1 MQPMLADLLRG
12 PWAVQPDRLPF
23 ICAALASAAC
33 RVAEPPATPC
43 AARTG
48 AATSAARRRQG
59 DSSAIAVLPF
69 YGVAVQ
75 RADALGEAIGLL
87 SLARFT
93 QAFRAAL
100 ADDAVSAIL
109 IDVDSPGGSVYG
121 IAELAEEIY
130 RARARKPIGAIAN
143 SLAASGAYW
152 VASAAR
158 EFYVTPGGEAGS
170 IGVVTAHQDVSKA
183 HGKAGVETTLI
194 SAGKYKTEG
203 NPFEPLGADARHHVQ
218 SRVDDYYRMFTG
230 AVAKH
235 RGVTESAVR
244 TDFGRGRLLDA
255 QRAKREGMVD
265 GVATIDEVVRK
276 LALLVGQG
284 KIANASRVAAARQ
297 QEFDALARPIQDSNF
312 NRTRFIGASA
322 ASESVRAVAAR
333 RARQRVIAIL
343 SL

>member
-1 MQPMLADLLRG
+1 MQPMLTDLLRG

-33 RVAEPPATPC
+33 RVAEPPATTC
-43 AARTG
+43 MARTG
-48 AATSAARRRQG
+48 AVTSAARRRQSG
-59 DSSAIAVLPF
+59 NGAIAVLPF
-69 YGVAVQ
+69 YGIAVQ
-75 RADALGEAIGLL
+75 RTDALGEALGLL

-93 QAFRAAL
+93 QAFRTAL
-100 ADDAVSAIL
+100 ADDAVGGIL

-121 IAELAEEIY
+121 VAELADEIY
-130 RARARKPIGAIAN
+130 RARARKPIAAIAN

-158 EFYVTPGGEAGS
+158 EFYVTPGGEVGS

-183 HGKAGVETTLI
+183 LGKAGIQTTLI

-203 NPFEPLGADARHHVQ
+203 NPFEPLGADARQHVQ
-218 SRVDDYYRMFTG
+218 ARVDDYYRMFVG

-235 RGVTESAVR
+235 RGVPEAAVR
-244 TDFGRGRLLDA
+244 NGMGQGRLLDA

-276 LALLVGQG
+276 LAQRVDRSST
-284 KIANASRVAAARQ
+284 KPVRMPVASPAQ
-297 QEFDALARPIQDSNF
+297 
-312 NRTRFIGASA
+312 TRSA
-322 ASESVRAVAAR
+322 AL
-333 RARQRVIAIL
+333 QRVIDMFNI
-343 SL
+343 

>member
-23 ICAALASAAC
+23 ICAALVSAS
-33 RVAEPPATPC
+33 RGTAEPPATMC

-48 AATSAARRRQG
+48 AVTSATRRRQG

-121 IAELAEEIY
+121 VAELADEIY
-130 RARARKPIGAIAN
+130 RARARKPIAAIAN

-158 EFYVTPGGEAGS
+158 DFYVTPGGEVGS

-183 HGKAGVETTLI
+183 LGKAGIETTLI
-194 SAGKYKTEG
+194 AAGKYKTEG
-203 NPFEPLGADARHHVQ
+203 NPFEPLSPNARQHAQ
-218 SRVDDYYRMFTG
+218 SRVDDYHRMFVG

-244 TDFGRGRLLDA
+244 TGFGQGRLLDA

-265 GVATIDEVVRK
+265 DVATIDEVVRK
-276 LALLVGQG
+276 LALRVDRSST
-284 KIANASRVAAARQ
+284 KPVRMPVASPAQ
-297 QEFDALARPIQDSNF
+297 
-312 NRTRFIGASA
+312 TRSA
-322 ASESVRAVAAR
+322 AL
-333 RARQRVIAIL
+333 QRVIDMFNI
-343 SL
+343 